1 MLVAIGVN
9 DGNMEEGSL
18 RCDVNV
24 SVRQAGS
31 PAFGTKTEVKNIN
44 SFRYVQKAL
53 EFEIERQTELLGRG
67 GRVRQETRLW
77 NSETGETTS
86 MRSKEEAHD
95 YRYFPEPD
103 LPPLV
108 VEPAWVEAIRAALPE
123 LPDAR
128 KVRFREVYGLS
139 EYDADVIVRLTNA
152 AGYFEA
158 MVKAGAAPRAASVWL
173 QGEVRRKLK
182 ELGEDDV
189 AHAAIGP
196 DALAELAGLTE
207 RGVISSSVAKEVF
220 EKMWATGRPAGA
232 IVEEEG
238 LGQIGDEASLDA
250 VVAEVVA
257 RHPDAVAQFRA
268 GKQATFGFLV
278 GQAMKASGGKAN
290 PKLVSE
296 LLRKTLN
303 R

>member
-1 MLVAIGVN
+1 
-9 DGNMEEGSL
+9 
-18 RCDVNV
+18 
-24 SVRQAGS
+24 
-31 PAFGTKTEVKNIN
+31 
-44 SFRYVQKAL
+44 
-53 EFEIERQTELLGRG
+53 
-67 GRVRQETRLW
+67 VRQETRLW

-108 VEPAWVEAIRAALPE
+108 VAPAWIDAIRAALPE

-128 KVRFREVYGLS
+128 KARYREVYGLS

-158 MVKAGAAPRAASVWL
+158 MVKAGATPRAASVWL

-182 ELGEDDV
+182 ELGDDDV
-189 AHAAIGP
+189 ARAAIRP
-196 DALAELAGLTE
+196 DALAELAGLTA

-232 IVEEEG
+232 IVEAEG
-238 LGQIGDEASLDA
+238 LGQIGDEAALEA
-250 VVAEVVA
+250 VVADVVA

-296 LLRKTLN
+296 LLRKALN